1 MKRNRGDFGLPCF
14 FVLGIAVF
22 LGYNAPMKLRFN
34 REVRKFIAD
43 ELKKVSTL
51 GGIGLGVLGYS
62 ISAPVVLL
70 GAFFWWIACQ
80 VIATLLLA
88 MED

>member
-1 MKRNRGDFGLPCF
+1 MNVTGYSASP
-14 FVLGIAVF
+14 F
-22 LGYNAPMKLRFN
+22 LLEVTASLSYNAPMKLRFN
-34 REVRKFIAD
+34 REVRKSIAD
-43 ELKKVSTL
+43 ELKKVSSL

-62 ISAPVVLL
+62 INAPIVLL

-80 VIATLLLA
+80 IIATLLLA